1 MIGYVTITLY
11 IHWFLLISRWGVAF
25 MLMHCN
31 NDPSHLSHYD
41 IILSTDIC
49 PGSVAVVQDG
59 HGGAVLRVLDS
70 IIDRDCYN

>member
-1 MIGYVTITLY
+1 MHTLVSTNN
-11 IHWFLLISRWGVAF
+11 IIQVGVAF
-25 MLMHCN
+25 MLKHCN

-41 IILSTDIC
+41 NILSTDIC

-70 IIDRDCYN
+70 SLTMIVTINAVL